1 MRERRRAG
9 LFAAA
14 MAAIFFA
21 IVTLFWVLK
30 PLKKGLFLRTYDAT
44 GFDLLGVLLTSAQ
57 AELIAKIGNLAVALA
72 AAAIFTAL
80 ARRLRPHRLALVI
93 GAAFLAGHALFARL
107 VAAPGGAT
115 VWAFYLYGD
124 LWSTA
129 MIAAFFAF
137 LNDTVSPA
145 EARRLYGPIGVGGVL
160 GGVVGS
166 TMVAAWLERLDLPT
180 WLWICVAGTLAI
192 LALFAAIGRFA
203 APGGAPARKEEGEGP
218 AALAAVRRVARSRYL
233 LALVAMVALYE
244 MTSTL
249 LDFQFSG
256 TLVRHL
262 DGAAIDAHLAR
273 VFAITNG
280 TALAVQLV
288 VTPLLLTRVGVGPAL
303 LVLPTAALAAE
314 ACFAL
319 APRLWTASALSVADN
334 SLNYSVQQ
342 SSREALYVPLD
353 RAEKLDAKAVIDVF
367 VQRLAK
373 VLAIG
378 VSLALTLWWSGPSAL
393 RWLALPT
400 AVVLALWILC
410 ARYADREYR
419 RLTEKEPA

>member
-1 MRERRRAG
+1 
-9 LFAAA
+9 

-44 GFDLLGVLLTSAQ
+44 GFDLLGLHLTSAQ
-57 AELIAKIGNLAVALA
+57 AELIAKIGNLFVALA
-72 AAAIFTAL
+72 AAVVFTAL
-80 ARRLRPHRLALVI
+80 ARRLRPHRLALAV
-93 GAAFLAGHALFARL
+93 GSAFLVGHALFAWL
-107 VAAPGGAT
+107 VAAPGEAS

-166 TMVAAWLERLDLPT
+166 TTVAAWLDRLDLPT
-180 WLWICVAGTLAI
+180 WLWLCAGGTVAI
-192 LALFAAIGRFA
+192 LALYAATGRFA
-203 APGGAPARKEEGEGP
+203 APGGAPRRKEEEKGP
-218 AALAAVRRVARSRYL
+218 AAVAAAQRVARSRYL

-256 TLVRHL
+256 TVVRQL

-303 LVLPTAALAAE
+303 LVLPTAALAAQ
-314 ACFAL
+314 ACFAA
-319 APRLWTASALSVADN
+319 APRLWTASALSIADN
-334 SLNYSVQQ
+334 ALNYSVQQ
-342 SSREALYVPLD
+342 SAREALYVPLD

-378 VSLALTLWWSGPSAL
+378 VSLALTLWWSGPTAL
-393 RWLALPT
+393 RWLAAPV
-400 AVVLALWILC
+400 AVVLVLWILC
-410 ARYADREYR
+410 ARYAGREFE
-419 RLTEKEPA
+419 RLTKKERA